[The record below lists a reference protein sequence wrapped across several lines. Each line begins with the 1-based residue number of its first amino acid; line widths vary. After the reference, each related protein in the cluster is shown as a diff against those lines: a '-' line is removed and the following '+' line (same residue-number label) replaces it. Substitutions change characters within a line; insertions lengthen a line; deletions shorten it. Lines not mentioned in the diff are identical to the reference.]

1 MDSSH
6 VILSELQV
14 VAVCL
19 HTAFPASKLTIR
31 VPSEYVLCSAFLALL
46 VWHIIS
52 LQYTIFIQS
61 KSKVYDTLLQINQE
75 YLHVWKSRW
84 TLIKCLY
91 LWTRYSTFVDTTMAL
106 LHIVHANAS
115 VCNHSMMFTTI
126 FSGFGIGITEMIL
139 MVRTYTLYER
149 SKKLLAFFFLLW
161 FSVGGVSFWAAIKWT
176 AQFRPAT
183 SSEVPECNLGDLVG
197 TVCYISLLV
206 GETVIVFLTLW
217 KCFRRFSPHNSGLL
231 NSFYRDGVW
240 FYLAI
245 LPFTVGTVVA
255 LFVAPAGLNS
265 IMDTPVRVVHSI
277 LCCRLVTHAREMA
290 AKEDRN
296 KNKTK
301 FNRYPYSPM
310 DFGKVVDVSPGNNV

>member
-14 VAVCL
+14 VA
-19 HTAFPASKLTIR
+19 
-31 VPSEYVLCSAFLALL
+31 YVKGAFLALL
-46 VWHIIS
+46 
-52 LQYTIFIQS
+52 
-61 KSKVYDTLLQINQE
+61 VYDTLLQINQE

-265 IMDTPVRVVHSI
+265 IMDTPLRRIETKTRPNLIDIPIHRWISG
-277 LCCRLVTHAREMA
+277 RLWMSALETMY
-290 AKEDRN
+290 N
-296 KNKTK
+296 IQ
-301 FNRYPYSPM
+301 F
-310 DFGKVVDVSPGNNV
+310 